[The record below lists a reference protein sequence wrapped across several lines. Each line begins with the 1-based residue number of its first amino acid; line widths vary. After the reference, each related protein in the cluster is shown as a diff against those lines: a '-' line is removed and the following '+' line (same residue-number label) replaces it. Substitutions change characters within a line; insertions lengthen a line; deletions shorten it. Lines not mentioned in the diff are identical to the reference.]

1 MKPGMVKIEI
11 DGTELHVEAG
21 KMVIQAADEAGIYIP
36 RFCYHKNLSIAAN
49 CRMCLVEVEKARK
62 PMPACATP
70 VADGMKVFTDS
81 PRAIAAQKGVMEFL
95 LINHP
100 LDCPICDQGGECEL
114 QDLAMGYGNDISRF
128 TERKRVVKDKNIGPL
143 IQTDLTRCIHC
154 TRCVRFGQEIAG
166 IKELGATGRGEHMEI
181 GTYIERSLV
190 SELSGNVIDLC
201 PVGALTDKPFRYR
214 ARAWEMIGHPA
225 ISPHD
230 SVGTNIEL
238 HVRRNE
244 VMRVVPRDNE
254 AVNETWI
261 ADRDR
266 YSCRGLAH
274 EERLHRPLVKREGK
288 WQESDWEEALEAA
301 AKGLQR
307 VAEESGSTK
316 LGGLASPCATVEE
329 LYLFQKLM
337 RGLHSN
343 NVDHRLR
350 RQDFRDQESEPQ
362 TAPLGCTIEEMEQSD
377 CILVVGAN
385 AQKEQPLFGLRFRKA
400 ALQGAALM
408 FINPVDYP
416 VRFPVAEKAI
426 VGPEGMVRAL
436 AGIAKSLAENRG
448 ESLAAGWASL
458 LADIQPTETE
468 RAMADQLVNALRG
481 RIFLGG
487 LAEGHPDFSVLRA
500 LAGLV
505 CELGGCQLGFLPSGG
520 NGVGAALAGALPHR
534 GPGGGRVPVRGLHGQ
549 AMLEGDLRGFLLL
562 AVEPELD
569 CANPLLAQKAL
580 GSADFVVSL
589 TAFRSPAMLEYADV
603 LLPIGTFVET
613 SGAYVNAEGRWQN
626 FSGAVSPPGEARPAW
641 KVLRVLANVLQIPGF
656 DYLSS
661 EEIHDELR
669 GQVENAIK
677 PQGIS
682 PWRPESLD
690 FGRVKGNGEL
700 VRIAEVAI
708 YGTDG
713 LVRRS
718 QALQESPDGQAARR
732 AYMNSADASR
742 LGLSGAKRV
751 RVSQGGG
758 QVTVPLVIDDS
769 VAEGCLRLAAG
780 FEEAAALGAPFAPI
794 KVSGTE

>member
-1 MKPGMVKIEI
+1 MVKIEI
-11 DGTELHVEAG
+11 DGTEIHVEAG

-36 RFCYHKNLSIAAN
+36 RFCYHKNLSVAAN
-49 CRMCLVEVEKARK
+49 CRMCLVEIEKARK

-70 VADGMKVFTDS
+70 VAEGMKVFTGS

-114 QDLAMGYGNDISRF
+114 QDLAMGYGNDVSRF

-154 TRCVRFGQEIAG
+154 TRCIRFGQEIAG
-166 IKELGATGRGEHMEI
+166 LKELGATGRGEHMEI

-190 SELSGNVIDLC
+190 SELAGNVIDLC

-214 ARAWEMIGHPA
+214 ARAWEMVGHPA

-254 AVNETWI
+254 AINETWI

-266 YSCRGLAH
+266 YSRLGLAH
-274 EERLHRPLVKREGK
+274 EERLHRPMVKREGT
-288 WQESDWEEALEAA
+288 WHETDWEEALEAA

-329 LYLFQKLM
+329 LYLFQKLL

-343 NVDHRLR
+343 NIDHRLR
-350 RQDFRDQESEPQ
+350 RQDFRDQEAEPQ
-362 TAPLGCTIEEMEQSD
+362 TAPLGCTIEEMERSD

-385 AQKEQPLFGLRFRKA
+385 IHKEQPLFGLRFRKA
-400 ALQGAALM
+400 AFRGAALM
-408 FINPVDYP
+408 FINPADYP
-416 VRFPVAEKAI
+416 MRFPVAEKVVA
-426 VGPEGMVRAL
+426 GPYGMVQAL
-436 AGIAKSLAENRG
+436 AGVAKSLAG
-448 ESLAAGWASL
+448 SSSESLDSGWAEL

-468 RAMADQLVNALRG
+468 RAMAEQLANALHG
-481 RIFLGG
+481 RVFLGG
-487 LAEGHPDFSVLRA
+487 VAEGHPEFSVLRA
-500 LAGLV
+500 LARLISQ
-505 CELGGCQLGFLPSGG
+505 LSGCQWGFFPSGG
-520 NGVGAALAGALPHR
+520 NAVGAALAGALPHR
-534 GPGGGRVPVRGLHGQ
+534 GPGGGLVPVRGLNGWD
-549 AMLEGDLRGFLLL
+549 MLGADLRGYVLL
-562 AVEPELD
+562 AVEPEFD
-569 CANPLLAQKAL
+569 CVNPMLARKAL
-580 GSADFVVSL
+580 QNSDFVVSL
-589 TAFRSPAMLEYADV
+589 TAFRSQAMLEYADV
-603 LLPIGTFVET
+603 LLPIGTFAET
-613 SGAYVNAEGRWQN
+613 SGTFVNVEGRWQS
-626 FSGAVSPPGEARPAW
+626 FTGAVSPPGEARPAW
-641 KVLRVLANVLQIPGF
+641 KVLRVFANLLQIPGF

-661 EEIHDELR
+661 EELYDEVR
-669 GQVENAIK
+669 RQAENAAK
-677 PQGIS
+677 PRGIS
-682 PWRPESLD
+682 PWRPESL
-690 FGRVKGNGEL
+690 GPTNANGGL
-700 VRIAEVAI
+700 MRIADVAI

-718 QALQESPDGQAARR
+718 QALQESPEGQAARR
-732 AYMNSADASR
+732 AYMNSADAAR
-742 LGLSGAKRV
+742 LGLSSAKRV
-751 RVSQGGG
+751 QVSQGGG
-758 QVTVPLVIDDS
+758 QVTLPLVIDDS
-769 VAEGCLRLAAG
+769 VAEGCLRVAAG

-794 KVSGTE
+794 KVSRAE

>member
-1 MKPGMVKIEI
+1 MVKIEI
-11 DGTELHVEAG
+11 DGTEFHVEAG

-36 RFCYHKNLSIAAN
+36 RFCYHKKLSIAAN

-114 QDLAMGYGNDISRF
+114 QDLAMDYGNDISRF
-128 TERKRVVKDKNIGPL
+128 TERKRVVKDKDIGPL

-154 TRCVRFGQEIAG
+154 TRCVRFGQEVAG

-181 GTYIERSLV
+181 GTYIEHSLV

-266 YSCRGLAH
+266 YSCHGLAH
-274 EERLHRPLVKREGK
+274 KERLHRPLVKREGQ

-307 VAEESGSTK
+307 VAEDAGSTQ

-329 LYLFQKLM
+329 LYLFQRLM

-377 CILVVGAN
+377 CILIVGAN
-385 AQKEQPLFGLRFRKA
+385 VQKEQPLFGVRFRKA

-416 VRFPVAEKAI
+416 MHFPVAEKVI
-426 VGPEGMVRAL
+426 TGPEGMVRAL
-436 AGIAKSLAENRG
+436 AGIAKSLAESRG
-448 ESLAAGWASL
+448 EALEAGWASL
-458 LADIQPTETE
+458 LADIQPSETE
-468 RAMADQLVNALRG
+468 QAMADQLANALRG
-481 RIFLGG
+481 RVFLGG
-487 LAEGHPDFSVLRA
+487 LAEGHPDLSVLRA

-505 CELGGCQLGFLPSGG
+505 GELSGCQLGFFPSGG

-534 GPGGGRVPVRGLHGQ
+534 GPGGGRLPVRGLHGQ
-549 AMLEGDLRGFLLL
+549 AMLERDLRGFLLL
-562 AVEPELD
+562 AVEPEFD

-580 GSADFVVSL
+580 GNADFVVSL

-613 SGAYVNAEGRWQN
+613 SGAYVNAEGRWQS

-641 KVLRVLANVLQIPGF
+641 KVLRVLANILQIPGF

-669 GQVENAIK
+669 GQIENAIK
-677 PQGIS
+677 PPGIS

-690 FGRVKGNGEL
+690 FGHTKDNGEL

-718 QALQESPDGQAARR
+718 QVLQETPDGLAARR
-732 AYMNSADASR
+732 AYMHSADASR

-751 RVSQGGG
+751 RVSQGGA
-758 QVTVPLVIDDS
+758 QVTLPLVIDDS

-780 FEEAAALGAPFAPI
+780 FAEAAALGASFAPI

>member
-1 MKPGMVKIEI
+1 MVKIEI

>member
-1 MKPGMVKIEI
+1 MVKIEI

-114 QDLAMGYGNDISRF
+114 QDLAMGYGNDVSRF

-266 YSCRGLAH
+266 YSCRALAH

-468 RAMADQLVNALRG
+468 RAMADQLANALRG

-580 GSADFVVSL
+580 GNADFVVSL